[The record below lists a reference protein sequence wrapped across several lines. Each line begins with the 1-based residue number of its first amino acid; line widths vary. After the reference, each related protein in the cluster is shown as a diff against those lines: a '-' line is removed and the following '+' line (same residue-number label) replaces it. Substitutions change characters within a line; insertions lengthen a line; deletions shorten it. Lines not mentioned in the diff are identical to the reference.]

1 MAGYVPDDGNAAK
14 LEARPEIQVRIHEIT
29 SKGAERA
36 EVTVAS
42 LLNELDHALAL
53 AMSIEQPAAAVAAIR
68 EKGILSGKRIE
79 RLEQGE
85 PGEFERLDDGELLV
99 EIMRMNSEANVSLDE
114 ETQH

>member
-1 MAGYVPDDGNAAK
+1 
-14 LEARPEIQVRIHEIT
+14 
-29 SKGAERA
+29 
-36 EVTVAS
+36 VAS